1 MLPHSRQL
9 LSFDHDQGV
18 SPFSS
23 YAFYSEGSFPIR
35 NQSPRP
41 SRVANLGLPQYQ
53 IIDPALSRM
62 YSMIVK
68 RKRECNPL
76 LALSGGGFIFTG
88 GSSAIRSALPPP
100 LPWTRPLRMV
110 VKPTIRPTNYRRDGW
125 LRRVDERNGINISLL
140 FRVSSSF
147 ILLPALPPP
156 HFHSHVSTICFP
168 PLLVFFFFFFTTDMA
183 ASFGGSFAAAAAV
196 VAMLLTSAQAVQHIV
211 GDDHGWDVSSDV
223 AAWTIDRIFR
233 VGDNISKNCMLIV
246 VLAGFAYSAAEESLM
261 ELQNKE
267 EYESCDLSNPIRMS
281 VNGLDRVS
289 LDGEGTRYFSSGK
302 LENCRKGLKLH
313 VDVMPGEVMSDGVAA
328 SAPDSSAS
336 SIHLK
341 ATYLLWIAIA
351 INLARV
357 WP

>member
-1 MLPHSRQL
+1 MSTWP
-9 LSFDHDQGV
+9 
-18 SPFSS
+18 
-23 YAFYSEGSFPIR
+23 
-35 NQSPRP
+35 
-41 SRVANLGLPQYQ
+41 
-53 IIDPALSRM
+53 LSR
-62 YSMIVK
+62 
-68 RKRECNPL
+68 RERASTLDVDVAIGLTCTWVSWVGPL
-76 LALSGGGFIFTG
+76 FVLST
-88 GSSAIRSALPPP
+88 L
-100 LPWTRPLRMV
+100 
-110 VKPTIRPTNYRRDGW
+110 KPTIRPANYRRDGW

-168 PLLVFFFFFFTTDMA
+168 PLLVFFFFFFFTTDMA